1 MQILRPER
9 LGDEVCEAFILQV
22 LGHVFIDRGGEG
34 DDRDLVV
41 AFPDIDGNA
50 NATVDDDEV
59 RLVFPGVMNFQ
70 LALGFDSNPDNGR
83 VVDSRTSTDEFVGN
97 VASDGAAGLSAVGL
111 RMAQVGVITGT
122 RAVEPGART
131 LQVLDG
137 PTVTNPSL
145 ILRRAVGKAL
155 LRNVAVFY

>member
-1 MQILRPER
+1 
-9 LGDEVCEAFILQV
+9 
-22 LGHVFIDRGGEG
+22 
-34 DDRDLVV
+34 
-41 AFPDIDGNA
+41 
-50 NATVDDDEV
+50 
-59 RLVFPGVMNFQ
+59 MN
-70 LALGFDSNPDNGR
+70 
-83 VVDSRTSTDEFVGN
+83 VT
-97 VASDGAAGLSAVGL
+97 SDGATGLTTTGL

-137 PTVTNPSL
+137 PTVNNPSL